1 MIEGPLIHCEI
12 GSFLDVARTV
22 TENCRESGFWRVL
35 ENLTAVAF
43 GTALGFFANK
53 MHDKKRSQIAAA
65 RSALEVL
72 NKLERECYEYWS
84 KDYDPADSLLCESSI
99 KATQQQIRIYIMR
112 GDLGLSK
119 SEKQKLTE
127 LLSDL
132 YDDSMGGEFES
143 RQRTASRKR
152 IGNIAD
158 KVARISAILTEKTFG

>member
-1 MIEGPLIHCEI
+1 MIEGPLIYCEI
-12 GSFLDVARTV
+12 GSLLDVTSTV
-22 TENCRESGFWRVL
+22 TESCRESGYWRIL
-35 ENLTAVAF
+35 ENLAAVAF

-65 RSALEVL
+65 RTVLEVL

-84 KDYDPADSLLCESSI
+84 KDYDPADSLLRESSI
-99 KATQQQIRIYIMR
+99 RATEQQIRIYIMR

-119 SEKQKLTE
+119 SDKQKLKE

-143 RQRTASRKR
+143 KRRKVSRQR
-152 IGNIAD
+152 IGKIAD
-158 KVARISAILTEKTFG
+158 KVARISAILTEKTFR